1 MIAYSRPF
9 LPLFLHVLGAMV
21 LVGAMLAVLVVTFAA
36 WRRPEV
42 AALRRAALWTLL
54 VVALPAWVVMR
65 IGAQWIHTKEFGS
78 SGGGDPTW
86 VDIGFAVA
94 DLGPALPAR
103 HLGCRLL
110 VEPHR
115 HDPGRA
121 PGRRARRRLPRD
133 AGRRLA
139 RDVRQVVL
147 ARLQNFYRRGG
158 SFLVNGE

>member
-21 LVGAMLAVLVVTFAA
+21 LVGAMLAVLVVTVAA

-94 DLGPALPAR
+94 DLG
-103 HLGCRLL
+103 LL
-110 VEPHR
+110 FLLATSGVAFWWNR
-115 HDPGRA
+115 TGTT
-121 PGRRARRRLPRD
+121 L
-133 AGRRLA
+133 AGRLVGGLA
-139 RDVRQVVL
+139 GVYL
-147 ARLQNFYRRGG
+147 AMLAVAWLAMSGKW
-158 SFLVNGE
+158 S

>member
-21 LVGAMLAVLVVTFAA
+21 LVGAMLAVLVVTVAA
-36 WRRPEV
+36 WRRPDV

-78 SGGGDPTW
+78 AGGGDPTW

-94 DLGPALPAR
+94 DLG
-103 HLGCRLL
+103 LL
-110 VEPHR
+110 FLLATSGVAFWWNR
-115 HDPGRA
+115 TGTT
-121 PGRRARRRLPRD
+121 L
-133 AGRRLA
+133 AGRLVGGLA
-139 RDVRQVVL
+139 GVYL
-147 ARLQNFYRRGG
+147 AMLAVAWLAMSGKW
-158 SFLVNGE
+158 S